1 MEEKVYG
8 MNAVRE
14 SVESRREKKLFA
26 SPKVLGHPVV
36 VEAKKAKIP
45 VVVAQDEALTKMIGK
60 RYHQGLVAFV
70 EPFAYAKLDDVLA
83 KAKEKEYPLLLL
95 LDGIKDPHNLG
106 AILRSCDAFGVD
118 GVIIKTKNEVPL
130 NDTVARVSTGAIHYV
145 DVVSVT
151 NLSRTI
157 EALKRNGYWVIGT
170 DGSAAKSIYEET
182 YRYPVCLVVGSE
194 GEGISRLVLE
204 HCDIVAKIPMVG
216 HVNSLNASVS
226 AGISISAV
234 RFVQKKN

>member
-1 MEEKVYG
+1 
-8 MNAVRE
+8 
-14 SVESRREKKLFA
+14 
-26 SPKVLGHPVV
+26 
-36 VEAKKAKIP
+36 
-45 VVVAQDEALTKMIGK
+45 
-60 RYHQGLVAFV
+60 
-70 EPFAYAKLDDVLA
+70 
-83 KAKEKEYPLLLL
+83 
-95 LDGIKDPHNLG
+95 
-106 AILRSCDAFGVD
+106 
-118 GVIIKTKNEVPL
+118 
-130 NDTVARVSTGAIHYV
+130 TGAIHYV